1 MLRDEQIEERNQGLF
16 MKNGTLK
23 KWTAAMLVALL
34 TISLFAIPAFAADGD
49 GASIMGT
56 AKTKVANVFQS
67 VKTITFIIGGFG
79 LVGIAYQAI
88 IGKVKWS
95 WFAGLAVGL
104 ALLAAAGAIV
114 EYATG
119 TGSTA
124 GQFGDTFG
132 KGSGWNTVAN

>member
-1 MLRDEQIEERNQGLF
+1 
-16 MKNGTLK
+16 MKFIK
-23 KWTAAMLVALL
+23 KNIWTICSWVAVFA
-34 TISLFAIPAFAADGD
+34 LFAIDASAQ
-49 GASIMGT
+49 GASMMTT
-56 AKTKVANVFQS
+56 AQTKAANVFQS

-104 ALLAAAGAIV
+104 ALLAAAGSIV

-119 TGSTA
+119 DTIGDLTDS
-124 GQFGDTFG
+124 DTFS
-132 KGSGWNTVAN
+132 KGVAYQ

>member
-1 MLRDEQIEERNQGLF
+1 
-16 MKNGTLK
+16 MKFLK
-23 KWTAAMLVALL
+23 KNIWTICSWALVLTLVSLDVFAQDATAATMGGS
-34 TISLFAIPAFAADGD
+34 SLM
-49 GASIMGT
+49 ST
-56 AKTKVANVFQS
+56 AQTKARNVFTS
-67 VKTITFIIGGFG
+67 VRTITFILGGFG

-119 TGSTA
+119 DSSA
-124 GQFGDTFG
+124 DIESTFG
-132 KGSGWNTVAN
+132 QV

>member
-1 MLRDEQIEERNQGLF
+1 MRF
-16 MKNGTLK
+16 LK
-23 KWTAAMLVALL
+23 KNIWTICSWAFVLTLVAADSFAQQGSSLM
-34 TISLFAIPAFAADGD
+34 TIAQTK
-49 GASIMGT
+49 AS
-56 AKTKVANVFQS
+56 NVFQS

-79 LVGIAYQAI
+79 LIGIAYQAI

-119 TGSTA
+119 DTGFSAKSGTTA
-124 GQFGDTFG
+124 LGDTF
-132 KGSGWNTVAN
+132 SQSAASN

>member
-1 MLRDEQIEERNQGLF
+1 MKFLSKNIWTICTWVFVFALCAGDALAGVQGGNSLMSTAQTKARD
-16 MKNGTLK
+16 
-23 KWTAAMLVALL
+23 V
-34 TISLFAIPAFAADGD
+34 FA
-49 GASIMGT
+49 
-56 AKTKVANVFQS
+56 S

-104 ALLAAAGAIV
+104 ALLAAASAIV

-119 TGSTA
+119 DTSA
-124 GQFGDTFG
+124 QVAQDTFG
-132 KGSGWNTVAN
+132 NI